1 MLYHRLA
8 AGCIYGFAVVDFLK
22 SETIYVHCTFDLDLD
37 DPTTMSRMQSIRR
50 SFRHSL
56 QRVNIRHSMRGNQ
69 SVYRSVRPGSIR
81 GGKGGGQG
89 LQRSGSA
96 RPGTYNRVASVRRSG
111 MGGQSTLTTE
121 IRGRGAEPIDVQ
133 ATIQTPRR
141 DSIRTLQFTAPT
153 HVSGSSLV
161 HGLFVGTNQGAVLGY
176 TIDPP
181 QQRHRQTR
189 SPIVMPVGEFIVY
202 VICISSQQWQ

>member
-1 MLYHRLA
+1 MA
-8 AGCIYGFAVVDFLK
+8 AGCIYGFAVVDYLK

-69 SVYRSVRPGSIR
+69 SVNRSVRPGSMR
-81 GGKGGGQG
+81 AMKGGGQG
-89 LQRSGSA
+89 LQRSNSA
-96 RPGTYNRVASVRRSG
+96 RAGTYNRVASVRRSG

-121 IRGRGAEPIDVQ
+121 IRGRGAEPINVQ
-133 ATIQTPRR
+133 ATIQAPRR

-153 HVSGSSLV
+153 HVTGSSLV
-161 HGLFVGTNQGAVLGY
+161 HGLFVGTNQGAVLGF

-181 QQRHRQTR
+181 HQKHRQNR
-189 SPIVMPVGEFIVY
+189 SPSVMPVGKCSFGNLTLK
-202 VICISSQQWQ
+202 